1 MSSYSR
7 YWPFRSRTPSSSA
20 APRGRLEEESDTL
33 GVRDEATRRE
43 GVAAPSPAGPAK
55 PAGPRASGVVT
66 HQVAASASR
75 AEPPRAPS
83 TSALRDL
90 LISVERAT
98 VEEKDEDE
106 PRSTRTPSPRIGSS
120 GSSPRSLSPPAQPGV
135 ALQETPVFAAQAVV
149 IKRARSGEAS
159 RIKRTNSMLSR
170 AVGRDGEELPS
181 IRRSHSWSSRHG
193 GVGNSDEDVSPGSE
207 SPLGASP
214 RR

>member
-98 VEEKDEDE
+98 VEEKDEE
-106 PRSTRTPSPRIGSS
+106 
-120 GSSPRSLSPPAQPGV
+120 
-135 ALQETPVFAAQAVV
+135 
-149 IKRARSGEAS
+149 EA
-159 RIKRTNSMLSR
+159 
-170 AVGRDGEELPS
+170 AVGPKLRGGRRQEALPLLDQGRHVQIWVNMQVRAHGGDEEL
-181 IRRSHSWSSRHG
+181 RLRHQ
-193 GVGNSDEDVSPGSE
+193 
-207 SPLGASP
+207 
-214 RR
+214 